1 MKIEE
6 LIDKSN
12 DSPWDCFFNM
22 CLYFIE
28 GNVNK
33 TKLYKEKFEQIL
45 TLSNK
50 TNLALDSRA
59 SETKLQ
65 NLRNANQI
73 VDFLIH
79 IVYKDNSVTE
89 KYKKKHFVES
99 YNFLKEHKMI
109 DEINDKTKKLKINI
123 INAYLTKDYEYLKN
137 IEVEDKNSLV
147 IITYSLI

>member
-1 MKIEE
+1 M
-6 LIDKSN
+6 
-12 DSPWDCFFNM
+12 
-22 CLYFIE
+22 
-28 GNVNK
+28 
-33 TKLYKEKFEQIL
+33 
-45 TLSNK
+45 
-50 TNLALDSRA
+50 DSRA

-89 KYKKKHFVES
+89 KWKKKHFIES

-109 DEINDKTKKLKINI
+109 EEINDKTKKLKINI

-137 IEVEDKNSLV
+137 IEVDDKNSLV

>member
-1 MKIEE
+1 M
-6 LIDKSN
+6 
-12 DSPWDCFFNM
+12 
-22 CLYFIE
+22 
-28 GNVNK
+28 
-33 TKLYKEKFEQIL
+33 
-45 TLSNK
+45 
-50 TNLALDSRA
+50 
-59 SETKLQ
+59 
-65 NLRNANQI
+65 
-73 VDFLIH
+73 
-79 IVYKDNSVTE
+79 TE